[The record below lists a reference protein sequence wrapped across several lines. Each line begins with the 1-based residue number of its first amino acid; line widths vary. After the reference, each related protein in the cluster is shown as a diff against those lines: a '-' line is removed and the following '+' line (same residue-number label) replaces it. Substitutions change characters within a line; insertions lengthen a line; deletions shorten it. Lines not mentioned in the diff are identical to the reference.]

1 MAHFDLS
8 LWAYLDPFTGAL
20 ILQVIAA
27 FLIGAGVM
35 LRKYLLAPFTWLFR
49 RHRADEQDTQID
61 SQGQP

>member
-1 MAHFDLS
+1 MAGFDLS

-35 LRKYLLAPFTWLFR
+35 LRKFLFAPFAWLFGR
-49 RHRADEQDTQID
+49 RRVDEQATTSD